1 MALGDGDGDGP
12 CAARAG
18 THLGQIQGLRDA
30 YSHSGTRGGREAERG
45 HLGCAGRRGRGWGA
59 VATSPSPRR
68 PTRHPPGAPTRE
80 QPALPSVPTRG
91 PAGSVHCSPHAP
103 LAAARKE
110 PPSPAHRGK
119 VQNWPRPLTHHL
131 PHRESLS
138 CPRPRRCA
146 PQGVGSAPAGQTH
159 SGEGPGA
166 PDLSLPLGPSGMALG
181 VPARDAALT
190 AQRLPPPPRPWH
202 PRPMDAGAREPRA
215 ARAWART
222 SRASKGSG
230 SARARTGPHGMRGP
244 HGGGGA
250 CQGSTPQVR
259 DLPTVSPPPSPEEA
273 LSSEH

>member
-12 CAARAG
+12 CAARAD

-68 PTRHPPGAPTRE
+68 PRRHPPGAPTRE

-146 PQGVGSAPAGQTH
+146 PKESALRLRDKLIQEKVPAPQTSACPSAP
-159 SGEGPGA
+159 PGW
-166 PDLSLPLGPSGMALG
+166 PWGSSLATPPSQPS
-181 VPARDAALT
+181 VC
-190 AQRLPPPPRPWH
+190 PPPQAMAPSPNGRRRPGTTGSTGLGTHLSRQQGQRQCACADGPTWH
-202 PRPMDAGAREPRA
+202 
-215 ARAWART
+215 ART
-222 SRASKGSG
+222 
-230 SARARTGPHGMRGP
+230 TRGR
-244 HGGGGA
+244 GG
-250 CQGSTPQVR
+250 
-259 DLPTVSPPPSPEEA
+259 LPGVHPS
-273 LSSEH
+273 S

>member
-12 CAARAG
+12 CAARAD

-68 PTRHPPGAPTRE
+68 PRRHPPGAPTRE

-190 AQRLPPPPRPWH
+190 AQRLPPPPPGHGTLAQWTQAPGNH
-202 PRPMDAGAREPRA
+202 GQHGPGHAPLAPARA
-215 ARAWART
+215 AAVRVRGRAHMACEDH
-222 SRASKGSG
+222 
-230 SARARTGPHGMRGP
+230 TGEGGPARGP
-244 HGGGGA
+244 PLKLG
-250 CQGSTPQVR
+250 T
-259 DLPTVSPPPSPEEA
+259 SPRSLLRRPRRRR
-273 LSSEH
+273 